1 MEEQKNLFTLVDE
14 YKELLDKKDSLKE
27 ETKENNEKIEILE
40 RKISNMMIDEECTT
54 ISRNGFK
61 YSLQTKTCYTKKSE
75 ESLADAG
82 LVFFDVLRENGLGDI
97 IVETVNA
104 RTLQSTLSAIV
115 SEQGALP
122 EVLDEVINTYEKI
135 GIGKRKERTV
145 KK

>member
-1 MEEQKNLFTLVDE
+1 MQDLFSMMYL
-14 YKELLDKKDSLKE
+14 
-27 ETKENNEKIEILE
+27 EK
-40 RKISNMMIDEECTT
+40 
-54 ISRNGFK
+54 
-61 YSLQTKTCYTKKSE
+61 
-75 ESLADAG
+75 
-82 LVFFDVLRENGLGDI
+82 NGLGDI

-122 EVLDEVINTYEKI
+122 EALDEVINTCVKI